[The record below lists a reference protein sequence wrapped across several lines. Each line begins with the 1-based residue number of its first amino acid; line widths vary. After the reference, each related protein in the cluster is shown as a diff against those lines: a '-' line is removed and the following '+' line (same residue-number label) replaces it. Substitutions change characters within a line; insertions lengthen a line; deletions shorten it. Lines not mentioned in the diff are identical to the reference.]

1 MKKKQIIVVSLI
13 AVVVLIVL
21 ASIFKG
27 GKKDLEVVTQKVTR
41 KNITEIVTVTG
52 KIQPK
57 REVKISPDVSG
68 EITEMYVSEGDSVHK
83 GQLLLTV
90 NPEIYVT
97 TVNQLRANLDNA
109 KASLASAEAQEIR
122 AKNNFTLGK
131 DLFKRQEQLYKDNVI
146 SLQDFENAKMQF
158 QQQQTDVIVAE
169 KTRMSAVFNVKSL
182 EARLEEGQKTLGR
195 TRITAPQSGIVTQLN
210 SEKGE
215 RVVGTAQMAGTEIMR
230 ISNLNEME
238 VEVQINENDIVRVHL
253 KDEADIRVDAY
264 PERIFKGVVTEI
276 ANSAKFNVAQN
287 MNEQVTNY
295 TVKVLISEDSYRDL
309 ITKSRPQPFLP
320 GMTASADIKTKIRN
334 NVLSVPIAAVT
345 SRNPKKSETSSIQ
358 NSTWVFVYN
367 TGKAKAV
374 EIKTGIQD
382 IDFFEVLSGLNEGDE
397 IVTEPG
403 MAIAKTLID
412 GAGIK
417 KQ

>member
-1 MKKKQIIVVSLI
+1 MQKKYIIGLSII

-21 ASIFKG
+21 ASVFKG
-27 GKKDLEVVTQKVTR
+27 GKKDVEVVTEKLGR
-41 KNITEIVTVTG
+41 RDIIEIVTVTG

-68 EITEMYVSEGDSVHK
+68 EITEMYVNEGDSVQK
-83 GQLLLTV
+83 GQLLLTI
-90 NPEIYVT
+90 NPEIYIT
-97 TVNQLRANLDNA
+97 TVNQLIANLNNA

-131 DLFKRQEQLYKDNVI
+131 ELFNRQEQLYKDKVI
-146 SLQDFENAKMQF
+146 SLQEFENAKMQF
-158 QQQQTDVIVAE
+158 QQQQTEVVVSE
-169 KTRMSAVFNVKSL
+169 KTRMSAIYNVKSL

-253 KDEADIRVDAY
+253 NDEADIRVDAY

-287 MNEQVTNY
+287 INEQVTNY
-295 TVKVLISEDSYRDL
+295 TVKILIDALSYTDLIS
-309 ITKSRPQPFLP
+309 KNRPQPFLP
-320 GMTASADIKTKIRN
+320 GMTASADIKTEIRK

-345 SRNPKKSETSSIQ
+345 SRNPKDIESTSSS
-358 NSTWVFVYN
+358 NKTWVFVYDA
-367 TGKAKAV
+367 GKAKAV

-382 IDFFEVLSGLNEGDE
+382 IDYFEVLSGLKEGEE

-403 MAIAKTLID
+403 MAIAKTLMD
-412 GAGIK
+412 GSKIK
-417 KQ
+417 N